1 MAGPGPAE
9 IPEEPALYSQFS
21 SGSQGERMSISPNVP
36 EPNEAPLY
44 EAAST
49 PRWIIVVFVAAFA
62 LIGYLLYAGSDT
74 RTRLEADLK
83 QANSKTDVLAAQID
97 QVNSRVADLK
107 GQLEV
112 TTQKLGFT
120 QAELTQARTLAQN
133 IRESQKESDAKLT
146 AQIGQVKQDTD
157 TKIGAVSTDLSGA
170 KGDITATKA
179 DLEATK
185 AKLTSTVG
193 DLGVQSGLIAR
204 NQDELEQLKRQGDR
218 NIFELHL
225 TRSKKPTHV
234 GPIQVT
240 LTKTDPKRFKYTLM
254 VIADDKTIEKKD
266 KTADEPVQF
275 YIKGVSRP
283 YEIVVFDVTKDK
295 INGYLSTPKDT
306 GSARAQ

>member
-1 MAGPGPAE
+1 
-9 IPEEPALYSQFS
+9 
-21 SGSQGERMSISPNVP
+21 MSISPNVP
-36 EPNEAPLY
+36 EPSRHEESFY
-44 EAAST
+44 EAAPT
-49 PRWIIVVFVAAFA
+49 PRWIIVAFVAAFA
-62 LIGYLLYAGSDT
+62 LMGYLLYAGNAANNKLQT
-74 RTRLEADLK
+74 DLA
-83 QANSKTDVLAAQID
+83 QANSKEAILSVQID
-97 QVNSRVADLK
+97 QTNSRVAELK

-120 QAELTQARTLAQN
+120 QSELAQARALAQN
-133 IRESQKESDAKLT
+133 IRESQKASDDKLA
-146 AQIGQVKQDTD
+146 AQIGQVKQDAD
-157 TKIGAVSTDLSGA
+157 TKIGQVSTDLTGA

-204 NQDELEQLKRQGDR
+204 NQEELDQLKRSGER

-225 TRSKKPTHV
+225 TRSKTPTHV

-240 LTKTDPKRFKYTLM
+240 LTKTDPKKFKYTLM
-254 VIADDKTIEKKD
+254 VVADDKTIEKKD

-275 YIKGVSRP
+275 YIKGATRP

-295 INGYLSTPKDT
+295 VNGYLSTPKDM

>member
-1 MAGPGPAE
+1 
-9 IPEEPALYSQFS
+9 
-21 SGSQGERMSISPNVP
+21 MSISPNVP
-36 EPNEAPLY
+36 EPSGQENNFY
-44 EAAST
+44 EAAPT
-49 PRWIIVVFVAAFA
+49 PRWIIVVFVLAFA
-62 LIGYLLYAGSDT
+62 AIAYLVYAGNAAKT
-74 RTRLEADLK
+74 QLQTDLA
-83 QANSKTDVLAAQID
+83 QAKSKEDILSVQID
-97 QVNSRVADLK
+97 QTNSRVADLK

-120 QAELTQARTLAQN
+120 QAELAQARALAQN
-133 IRESQKESDAKLT
+133 IRQNQKESDDKLT

-157 TKIGAVSTDLSGA
+157 AKIGAVTTDLSGA
-170 KGDITATKA
+170 KTDISATKE

-204 NQDELEQLKRQGDR
+204 NQEELDQLKRSGER

-225 TRSKKPTHV
+225 TKSKTPTHV

-240 LTKTDPKRFKYTLM
+240 LTKTDPKKFKYTLM
-254 VIADDKTIEKKD
+254 VVADDKTIEKRD

-275 YIKGVSRP
+275 YIKGATHP

-295 INGYLSTPKDT
+295 VNGYLSTPKDT
-306 GSARAQ
+306 GTARAN

>member
-1 MAGPGPAE
+1 
-9 IPEEPALYSQFS
+9 
-21 SGSQGERMSISPNVP
+21 MSISPNVP
-36 EPNEAPLY
+36 EPAEHNIY

-49 PRWIIVVFVAAFA
+49 PRWIIAVFVVAFA
-62 LIGYLLYAGSDT
+62 LIGYILYEGNTSRAKLESDLT
-74 RTRLEADLK
+74 
-83 QANSKTDVLAAQID
+83 QANSKAAVQAAQID
-97 QVNSRVADLK
+97 QINSRVADLK

-133 IRESQKESDAKLT
+133 IRQSQKESDEKLT

-157 TKIGAVSTDLSGA
+157 TKIGAVTTDLTGA
-170 KGDITATKA
+170 KGDITATKQ

-204 NQDELEQLKRQGDR
+204 NQEELDQLKRSGER

-225 TRSKKPTHV
+225 TKSKTPSHV
-234 GPIQVT
+234 GPVQLT
-240 LTKTDPKRFKYTLM
+240 LTKTDPKKFKYTLM

-275 YIKGVSRP
+275 YIRNVPKP
-283 YEIVVFDVTKDK
+283 YEIVIFDVTKDK
-295 INGYLSTPKDT
+295 VNGYLSTPKDV
-306 GSARAQ
+306 GK

>member
-1 MAGPGPAE
+1 
-9 IPEEPALYSQFS
+9 
-21 SGSQGERMSISPNVP
+21 MSISPNVP
-36 EPNEAPLY
+36 EPGGYEHNIY
-44 EAAST
+44 EATPT
-49 PRWIIVVFVAAFA
+49 PRWIIVAFVAAFA
-62 LIGYLLYAGSDT
+62 LLGYLLYSGNATKTKLESD
-74 RTRLEADLK
+74 LA
-83 QANSKTDVLAAQID
+83 QANSKEAILSVQID
-97 QVNSRVADLK
+97 QTNSRVADLK

-120 QAELTQARTLAQN
+120 QAELAQARALAQN
-133 IRESQKESDAKLT
+133 IRQSQKDSDDKLT

-157 TKIGAVSTDLSGA
+157 AKIGQVSTDLTGA
-170 KGDITATKA
+170 KGDINATKQ

-204 NQDELEQLKRQGDR
+204 NQEELDQLKRSGER

-225 TRSKKPTHV
+225 TKSKTPTHV
-234 GPIQVT
+234 GPIQIT
-240 LTKTDPKRFKYTLM
+240 LTKTDPKKFKYTLM
-254 VIADDKTIEKKD
+254 VVVDDKTIEKKD

-275 YIKGVSRP
+275 YTKGASHP

-295 INGYLSTPKDT
+295 VNGYLSTPKDT

>member
-1 MAGPGPAE
+1 M
-9 IPEEPALYSQFS
+9 
-21 SGSQGERMSISPNVP
+21 MSISPNVP
-36 EPNEAPLY
+36 EPSGHETNFYEGAP
-44 EAAST
+44 T
-49 PRWIIVVFVAAFA
+49 PRWIIVAFVAAFV
-62 LIGYLLYAGSDT
+62 LLGYALYAGNAAKT
-74 RTRLEADLK
+74 KLETDLDK
-83 QANSKTDVLAAQID
+83 ANSKEAILSVQID
-97 QVNSRVADLK
+97 QTNSRVADLK

-120 QAELTQARTLAQN
+120 QAELAQARALAQN
-133 IRESQKESDAKLT
+133 IRQSQKDSDDKLT

-157 TKIGAVSTDLSGA
+157 TKIGQVSTDLTGA
-170 KGDITATKA
+170 KGDITATKQ

-204 NQDELEQLKRQGDR
+204 NQEELDQLKRSGER

-225 TRSKKPTHV
+225 TKSKTPTHV

-240 LTKTDPKRFKYTLM
+240 LTKTDPKKFKYTLM
-254 VIADDKTIEKKD
+254 VVADDKTIEKKD

-275 YIKGVSRP
+275 YIHGVPRP

-295 INGYLSTPKDT
+295 VNGYLSTPKDA
-306 GSARAQ
+306 GSVARTQ

>member
-1 MAGPGPAE
+1 
-9 IPEEPALYSQFS
+9 
-21 SGSQGERMSISPNVP
+21 MSISPSVP
-36 EPNEAPLY
+36 EPNEPNQY

-62 LIGYLLYAGSDT
+62 LIGYLLYAGY
-74 RTRLEADLK
+74 DLK
-83 QANSKTDVLAAQID
+83 TKLETEQTGLAQANSKQTVLSAQID
-97 QVNSRVADLK
+97 QTNSVVADLRGK
-107 GQLEV
+107 LEV

-120 QAELTQARTLAQN
+120 QAELAQARSLAQN
-133 IRESQKESDAKLT
+133 IRDTQKESDEKLT
-146 AQIGQVKQDTD
+146 AQIGQVQQDANA
-157 TKIGAVSTDLSGA
+157 KIGAVTTDLSGA
-170 KGDITATKA
+170 KTDISTTKQ

-204 NQDELEQLKRQGDR
+204 NQEELDQLKRQGER

-225 TRSKKPTHV
+225 TRSKTATHV

-240 LTKTDPKRFKYTLM
+240 LEKTDPKKFKYTLL
-254 VIADDKTIEKKD
+254 VVADDKTIEKKD

-275 YIKGVSRP
+275 YIHGVPRP

-295 INGYLSTPKDT
+295 VNGYLSTPKDT
-306 GSARAQ
+306 GTAAKAQ

>member
-1 MAGPGPAE
+1 
-9 IPEEPALYSQFS
+9 
-21 SGSQGERMSISPNVP
+21 MSISPNVP
-36 EPNEAPLY
+36 EPSGQENNFY
-44 EAAST
+44 EAAPT
-49 PRWIIVVFVAAFA
+49 PRWIIVVFVVAFA
-62 LIGYLLYAGSDT
+62 AIGYLVYAGNAAKSQLQT
-74 RTRLEADLK
+74 DLA
-83 QANSKTDVLAAQID
+83 QAKSKEDILSVQID
-97 QVNSRVADLK
+97 QTNSRVADLK

-120 QAELTQARTLAQN
+120 QAELAQARALAQN
-133 IRESQKESDAKLT
+133 IRQNQKESDDKLT

-157 TKIGAVSTDLSGA
+157 AKIGAVTTDLSGA
-170 KGDITATKA
+170 KTDISATKE

-204 NQDELEQLKRQGDR
+204 NQEELDQLKRSGER

-225 TRSKKPTHV
+225 SKSKTPTHV

-240 LTKTDPKRFKYTLM
+240 LTKTDPKKFKYTLM
-254 VIADDKTIEKKD
+254 VVADDKTIEKRD

-275 YIKGVSRP
+275 YIKGATHP

-295 INGYLSTPKDT
+295 VNGYLSTPKDT
-306 GSARAQ
+306 GTARAN

>member
-1 MAGPGPAE
+1 
-9 IPEEPALYSQFS
+9 
-21 SGSQGERMSISPNVP
+21 MSISPNVP
-36 EPNEAPLY
+36 DPSVNEANYY
-44 EAAST
+44 EAAPT
-49 PRWIIVVFVAAFA
+49 PRWIIVVFVLAFA
-62 LIGYLLYAGSDT
+62 AIGYLVYAGSNAKSK
-74 RTRLEADLK
+74 LENDLA
-83 QANSKTDVLAAQID
+83 QANSKQAILSVQID
-97 QVNSRVADLK
+97 QTNSRVADLK

-120 QAELTQARTLAQN
+120 QAELAQARALAQN
-133 IRESQKESDAKLT
+133 IRQTQKDSDEKLT

-157 TKIGAVSTDLSGA
+157 AKIGLVSTDLSGA
-170 KGDITATKA
+170 KTDINATKQ

-204 NQDELEQLKRQGDR
+204 NQEELEQLKRSGER

-225 TRSKKPTHV
+225 TKSKTPTRV

-240 LTKTDPKRFKYTLM
+240 LTKTDPKKFKYTVM
-254 VIADDKTIEKKD
+254 VVADDKTIEKKD

-275 YIKGVSRP
+275 YIKGATHP

-295 INGYLSTPKDT
+295 VNGYLSTPKDMGT
-306 GSARAQ
+306 ARAQ

>member
-1 MAGPGPAE
+1 
-9 IPEEPALYSQFS
+9 
-21 SGSQGERMSISPNVP
+21 MSISPNVP
-36 EPNEAPLY
+36 EPKESYTY

-49 PRWIIVVFVAAFA
+49 PRWIIVVFIAAFG
-62 LIGYLLYAGSDT
+62 LIGYVLYAGNAA
-74 RTRLEADLK
+74 RTKLEADLA
-83 QANSKTDVLAAQID
+83 QANSKEAVLAAQID
-97 QVNSRVADLK
+97 QTNSRVADLK

-120 QAELTQARTLAQN
+120 QAELAQARALAQN
-133 IRESQKESDAKLT
+133 IRQSQKESDEKLT
-146 AQIGQVKQDTD
+146 TQIGQVKQDAD
-157 TKIGAVSTDLSGA
+157 TKIGQVSTDLTGA
-170 KGDITATKA
+170 KGDISATKQ

-204 NQDELEQLKRQGDR
+204 NQEELEQLKRQGER

-225 TRSKKPTHV
+225 TKSKTPTRV
-234 GPIQVT
+234 GPIQLT
-240 LTKTDPKRFKYTLM
+240 LTKTDPKKFKYTM
-254 VIADDKTIEKKD
+254 TVVADDKTIEKKD

-275 YIKGVSRP
+275 YIKGVPRP

-295 INGYLSTPKDT
+295 VNGYLSTPKDT

>member
-1 MAGPGPAE
+1 M
-9 IPEEPALYSQFS
+9 
-21 SGSQGERMSISPNVP
+21 MSISPNVP
-36 EPNEAPLY
+36 EPKESYTY
-44 EAAST
+44 ETAST
-49 PRWIIVVFVAAFA
+49 PRWIIVVFVAAFG
-62 LIGYLLYAGSDT
+62 LIGYLVYAGNAA
-74 RTRLEADLK
+74 RTKLETDLA
-83 QANSKTDVLAAQID
+83 QANSKQTVLAAQID
-97 QVNSRVADLK
+97 QTNSRVADLK

-120 QAELTQARTLAQN
+120 QAELAQARALAQN
-133 IRESQKESDAKLT
+133 IRQSQKESDAKLT
-146 AQIGQVKQDTD
+146 EQIGQVKQDTD
-157 TKIGAVSTDLSGA
+157 TKIGQVSTDLTGA
-170 KGDITATKA
+170 KGDISTTKQ

-204 NQDELEQLKRQGDR
+204 NQEELEQLKRQGER

-225 TRSKKPTHV
+225 TKSKTLTRV
-234 GPIQVT
+234 GPIQVK
-240 LTKTDPKRFKYTLM
+240 LTKADPKKFKYTMM

-275 YIKGVSRP
+275 YIKGVPRP

-295 INGYLSTPKDT
+295 INGYLSTPKDA